1 MENYLQE
8 IRGDPLYDLIMNEVG
23 RDKVMAINN
32 DCLTRYEA
40 HSQWKMIT
48 SLLSRARTDA
58 VYNYAPSSELNWR
71 MIVGV
76 ILVVGFLGV
85 VYYYTQVKVRVRR
98 SQSDF
103 E

>member
-23 RDKVMAINN
+23 RDNVMAINN

-58 VYNYAPSSELNWR
+58 VYAPSSVCCSEPNLR
-71 MIVGV
+71 MIMCV
-76 ILVVGFLGV
+76 ILFVVFLVV
-85 VYYYTQVKVRVRR
+85 VYYYTYG
-98 SQSDF
+98 
-103 E
+103 